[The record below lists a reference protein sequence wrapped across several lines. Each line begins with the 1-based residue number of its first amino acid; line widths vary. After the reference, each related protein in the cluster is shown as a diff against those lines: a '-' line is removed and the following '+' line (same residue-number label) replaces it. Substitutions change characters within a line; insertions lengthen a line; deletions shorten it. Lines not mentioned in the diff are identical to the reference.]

1 MSIIERINSDIK
13 KAMLAKDK
21 IRLTALRAAKS
32 AFLLA
37 STETSDK
44 NISPA
49 KELQIIRKL
58 IKQRHDSASIYK
70 EQNRPELYEQESM
83 EAEILSEY
91 LPAQMDTAE
100 VKDII
105 KSIIDETGASSIKDM
120 GKVMGIATKKLSGRA
135 DNKTVSEIVREFL
148 T

>member
-44 NISPA
+44 NISPE

-58 IKQRHDSASIYK
+58 IKQRHESASIYK
-70 EQNRPELYEQESM
+70 EQKRPELFEVETK

-91 LPAQMDTAE
+91 LPAQMDTE
-100 VKDII
+100 EMKGII
-105 KSIIDETGASSIKDM
+105 KMIIDESGASSIKDM